1 VSANPADM
9 KAPAAAAGA
18 TSAHNTATAHGG
30 ATASEAGSL
39 SAIVGLTAA
48 HTAPIASAASDAQ
61 AAGVKV
67 PAHERIVLSNGMTLI
82 VMPRH
87 DIPLVSFNAVLRGGE
102 SAAAPGKSGVA
113 SLVAGLLEKGAGKRD
128 AFAFVDAVEGVGG
141 TFNAAAGPESI
152 AIRGQFLARD
162 QQLMLELLAD
172 ALLRPR
178 FKLEEL
184 ENLRDRQIELI
195 KAAKDSDPSELI
207 GTYGRAYLFRG
218 HPFARPVIGSESSL
232 ARLTHRDIVDYYH
245 TYFRADQ
252 LTLIVAG
259 DVDSAWLKKAVT
271 KAFSDWPRSKRP
283 PVVLPQPTPI
293 KERSVLLVDSPGSV
307 QTYFWIGNV
316 GVDRHYP
323 DRAAL
328 DLANTLYGGRF
339 TSLLNTELRV
349 KSGLSYGA
357 RSGFTRGSVAG
368 EFAIRSF
375 AQTQDTGRALDLSLQ
390 TLQQLKQ
397 SAVTQEMLDSA
408 RAYVLGQYPLDFET
422 AMDWTVALGEIE
434 LYGLG
439 VGYIENYS
447 SQLQSVTL
455 PQVQSVI
462 ETAFPAPDEV
472 AIVLI
477 GDAAALRDE
486 VGRYGPITEMPLI
499 QPDFDFRPGTH
510 A

>member
-1 VSANPADM
+1 MTIAGGNVSAYGGNVI
-9 KAPAAAAGA
+9 A
-18 TSAHNTATAHGG
+18 TPG
-30 ATASEAGSL
+30 
-39 SAIVGLTAA
+39 IVNANV
-48 HTAPIASAASDAQ
+48 
-61 AAGVKV
+61 AGVNV
-67 PAHERIVLSNGMTLI
+67 PPHERIVLGNGMTLI
-82 VMPRH
+82 VTPRH
-87 DIPLVSFNAVLRGGE
+87 DIPMVSFNAVLHGGE
-102 SAAAPGKSGVA
+102 SAGVQGKSGVA

-128 AFAFVDAVEGVGG
+128 AFTFVDAVEGVGG

-162 QQLMLELLAD
+162 QRLMLELLAD

-184 ENLRDRQIELI
+184 ENLRARQIELI

-207 GTYGRAYLFRG
+207 GTYGRAFLFRR
-218 HPFARPVIGSESSL
+218 HPFARAVIGSEASL
-232 ARLTHRDIVDYYH
+232 AAITHRDIVDYYH
-245 TYFRADQ
+245 DHFRADRF
-252 LTLIVAG
+252 TLVVAG
-259 DVDSAWLKKAVT
+259 DVDCAWLKRAVS
-271 KAFSDWPRSKRP
+271 KAFCDWPRSSRP
-283 PVVLPQPTPI
+283 IVNLPQPARVR
-293 KERSVLLVDSPGSV
+293 ERSVLLVDSPGSV
-307 QTYFWIGNV
+307 QTHFWIGNV

-328 DLANTLYGGRF
+328 DLVNTLYGGRF
-339 TSLLNTELRV
+339 TSILNTELRV

-375 AQTQDTGRALDLSLQ
+375 AQTQDTARALDLALH

-397 SAVTQEMLDSA
+397 GAVTAEMLDSA

-439 VGYIENYS
+439 AGYIEDYGT
-447 SQLQSVTL
+447 QLQNVTL
-455 PQVQSVI
+455 PQMQAVI
-462 ETAFPAPDEV
+462 DTAFPSPDEV

-477 GDAAALRDE
+477 GDAAALRE
-486 VGRYGPITEMPLI
+486 QARRYGPVTEFPLTD
-499 QPDFDFRPGTH
+499 PDFDGDARS

>member
-1 VSANPADM
+1 MSIAGGNASAYGGSVVATPGLVSAHVD
-9 KAPAAAAGA
+9 
-18 TSAHNTATAHGG
+18 
-30 ATASEAGSL
+30 
-39 SAIVGLTAA
+39 
-48 HTAPIASAASDAQ
+48 
-61 AAGVKV
+61 GVNV
-67 PAHERIVLSNGMTLI
+67 PAHERVVLANGMTLI

-102 SAAAPGKSGVA
+102 SAGAPGKSGVA

-152 AIRGQFLARD
+152 AVRGQFLARD
-162 QQLMLELLAD
+162 QRLMLELLAD

-184 ENLRDRQIELI
+184 ENLRGRQIELI
-195 KAAKDSDPSELI
+195 KAAKDSDPAELI
-207 GTYGRAYLFRG
+207 GTYGRAFVFRG
-218 HPFARPVIGSESSL
+218 HPFARAVIGSEASL
-232 ARLTHRDIVDYYH
+232 AGITHRDIVEYYH
-245 TYFRADQ
+245 AHFRADQ
-252 LTLIVAG
+252 LTLVVAG
-259 DVDSAWLKKAVT
+259 DVDSVWLKRAVT
-271 KAFSDWPRSKRP
+271 KAFGDWPRSNRP
-283 PVVLPQPTPI
+283 IAKLPQPQRVR
-293 KERSVLLVDSPGSV
+293 ERSVLLVDSPGSV

-339 TSLLNTELRV
+339 TSILNTELRV

-375 AQTQDTGRALDLSLQ
+375 AQTQDTGKALDLSLQ
-390 TLQQLKQ
+390 TLAQLKNG
-397 SAVTQEMLDSA
+397 AVTAEMLDSA

-439 VGYIENYS
+439 AGYIEDYGA
-447 SQLQSVTL
+447 QLRNVTL
-455 PQVQSVI
+455 AQMQAVI
-462 ETAFPAPDEV
+462 ERAFPSPDDV

-477 GDAAALRDE
+477 GDGDALRGQL
-486 VGRYGPITEMPLI
+486 GRYGPITEMSLTH
-499 QPDFDFRPGTH
+499 PDFDGGFRP